1 MTWKGWDNFVPGPD
15 KAPAQGHKYHARQ
28 TVVDGIRFAS
38 RREAHRYIALK
49 QKLERGEIRHLQR
62 QVRFG
67 LHPLMRPPVAEVGG
81 YVADFVYEEVVNDRV
96 VVHVEDVKGYRLP
109 FYRWKKR
116 HFELEYGIPIE
127 EV

>member
-1 MTWKGWDNFVPGPD
+1 MTWRGWETFRPGPD
-15 KAPAQGHKYHARQ
+15 TAAPTGHKYHARQ
-28 TVVDGIRFAS
+28 TVVDGIRFDS
-38 RREAHRYIALK
+38 RREANRYVELK
-49 QKLERGEIRHLQR
+49 QKLERGEIHKLQR

-81 YVADFVYEEVVNDRV
+81 YVADFVYEEVVNGRV
-96 VVHVEDVKGYRLP
+96 IVHVEDVKGYRLP

-116 HFELEYGIPIE
+116 HFELEYGIRIE